1 MHSRRATV
9 RSCFIPDVIY
19 PVIRRIYYTNRNERS
34 RHFITMNNQ
43 ERIQARIARDK
54 ARKAEKRKALVEKH
68 GSFESVITNQTLHRS
83 LKRRRKEVEW
93 KGSVQS
99 YLAHAIVKIK
109 RTKDDLWA
117 GKMNVNRTIKQM
129 TICERG
135 KKRDIH
141 AILID
146 SRVIQ
151 GALCDSSI
159 TPLTLPTLI
168 YDNPASTKGKGVSH
182 ARRRANRH
190 IDRVLKSGSPES
202 YAMVYDFTGFFDSI
216 PHRLCREKL
225 QKAGMDDR
233 LVDLTMHFVK
243 MYQEQDISLIEDEAE
258 KARLMYELAMDE
270 ACGATL
276 GSQISQDIALV
287 APNKLDHTIK
297 DAERMHCYIRYMD
310 DGIILHPD
318 KRRLHDLMKTVV
330 SVCAELGMRLN
341 EHKTR
346 IVKLRRGFTF
356 LKVRYTVTETGK
368 VVKRMAKSGIVR
380 MRRKLKKFK
389 KLVEAGLM
397 SRDDAY
403 YSFRSWLGNAEKI
416 AQTYRTRKEM
426 LKLYNKLFNRYRTG
440 GLVA

>member
-1 MHSRRATV
+1 
-9 RSCFIPDVIY
+9 
-19 PVIRRIYYTNRNERS
+19 
-34 RHFITMNNQ
+34 MNNQ

-54 ARKAEKRKALVEKH
+54 ARKAEKRRELIEKH
-68 GSFESVITNQTLHRS
+68 GTFEKVITNQTLHRS
-83 LKRRRKEVEW
+83 LQRRRKEVEW

-109 RTKDDLWA
+109 RAKDDLWN
-117 GKMNVNRTIKQM
+117 GEMNINRTIKQM

-141 AILID
+141 AIMID

-168 YDNPASTKGKGVSH
+168 YDNPASTKGKGVGH
-182 ARRRANRH
+182 ARQRIDRH
-190 IDRVLKSGSPES
+190 IDRVLKTGGTDS
-202 YAMVYDFTGFFDSI
+202 YALVYDFSGFFDSI

-225 QKAGMDDR
+225 RKAGMDER
-233 LVDLTMHFVK
+233 LVGLTMYFVK
-243 MYQEQDISLIEDEAE
+243 MYQEQDISLIEDDAE
-258 KARLMYELAMDE
+258 RERLLTELAADN

-287 APNKLDHTIK
+287 APNKLDHAIK
-297 DAERMHCYIRYMD
+297 DTEGMKQYIRYMD
-310 DGIILHPD
+310 DGIVLHPSK
-318 KRRLHDLMKTVV
+318 KRLQELMKKIV
-330 SVCAELGMRLN
+330 SVCGELGMKLN
-341 EHKTR
+341 ERKTR
-346 IVKLRRGFTF
+346 IVKISRGFTF

-368 VVKRMAKSGIVR
+368 VIKRMAKSGIVR

-389 KLVEAGLM
+389 TLIENGAM
-397 SRDDAY
+397 TRDDAY
-403 YSFRSWLGNAEKI
+403 YSFRSWFGNAKKI
-416 AQTYRTRKEM
+416 AHTYRTRKEM